1 MAFAIL
7 NLKHR
12 QNENIKK
19 APVGFSWTVF
29 FFGCFPAVF
38 RGDWKWFLI
47 MAILQMV
54 TFNLS
59 TFVMMF
65 IYNKIYLNSI
75 IEQGY
80 AAGEAI
86 VAMATVKIGRDLTNW
101 GEDYYIRPKY
111 TLKSGEKVLATAY
124 FRKLK
129 ASSEKLNLNIK
140 LGKNTLTF

>member
-59 TFVMMF
+59 TFDMMF

-80 AAGEAI
+80 AAVDSADI
-86 VAMATVKIGRDLTNW
+86 
-101 GEDYYIRPKY
+101 
-111 TLKSGEKVLATAY
+111 
-124 FRKLK
+124 
-129 ASSEKLNLNIK
+129 LNPIEGK
-140 LGKNTLTF
+140 LGIKIPVIEK

>member
-54 TFNLS
+54 TFRTSHEALS
-59 TFVMMF
+59 NHLQLQEQILVKGHMM
-65 IYNKIYLNSI
+65 
-75 IEQGY
+75 E
-80 AAGEAI
+80 
-86 VAMATVKIGRDLTNW
+86 
-101 GEDYYIRPKY
+101 
-111 TLKSGEKVLATAY
+111 
-124 FRKLK
+124 
-129 ASSEKLNLNIK
+129 SSQD
-140 LGKNTLTF
+140 F